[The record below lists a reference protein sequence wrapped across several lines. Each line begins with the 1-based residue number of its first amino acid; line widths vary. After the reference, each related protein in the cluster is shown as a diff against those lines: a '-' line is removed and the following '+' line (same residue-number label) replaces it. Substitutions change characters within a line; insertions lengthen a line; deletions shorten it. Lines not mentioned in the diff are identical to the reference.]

1 MGQSRYKRGTTS
13 TRGFKGIDAGI
24 ASLHRLKERDDQI
37 IRGMENLRRSA
48 LEAGKEA
55 INDLKR
61 KQTTEEKNRKVQPAL
76 EDKIYK
82 TQKLAM
88 ERNDKRRAQDAKTV
102 INNHLT
108 KADQYKDIS
117 ETITKAA
124 MKGIPAAASVVE
136 SIRYKQAR
144 ANIAD
149 LRKPSQAVNDSVAE
163 IIATNNQVNAN
174 LDAIDSDSKDP
185 LTNLSAI
192 HKSSLSKNI
201 ANAYSYREAAE
212 RLARD
217 YPHLVQATLDKLYT
231 TLDDE
236 GKPILDQTDSE
247 RIAEL
252 LPLIS
257 MSLQNQYGLGN
268 AANGRL
274 QSVYRKQLQV
284 EELILK
290 TSRNEYLKQKTK
302 RNWNT
307 INSNFEKKDP
317 STLTTNDLNSWAT
330 SFLNWRSDTP
340 NRNGIPAVQTPA
352 DLRNHIEE
360 ELKKP
365 QSYWARNWH
374 ILKEKKWLFGHPSD
388 SKKPITYEELMK
400 FREEDINKAY
410 VENINKDADEAAE
423 DTKQVQSA
431 LLKRF
436 KSEVESID
444 YLRLM
449 PGSPELEA
457 HQQSLVTGL
466 RKNKANKQTIAAAEA
481 MFINTSGERHDIPVQ
496 TQQFQTDIDNGLVTS
511 IYDIPGNL
519 LIDKSYKRKAEG
531 SVVFS
536 ELEPFGDKIEKRVE
550 GLLFTNLGQEIT
562 ADNIPRNHPA
572 IPEATTAFVR
582 AVRKDFISNYN
593 PETGL
598 SPIDQYKASEDKIY
612 SQLEAG
618 TLPGFQKDSS
628 GNIATF
634 PQFDPTHKAYA
645 VKQLDLEEV
654 TPEYL
659 TEITAG
665 KRNPFLDQVIPD
677 HKLQELINIAAS
689 GGMVRYSP
697 TIYKV
702 ANAAG
707 VLPSRLLTEWVSRNP
722 NITDKY
728 QFAPNA
734 VELIRQE
741 AKNAGVKSYSLHRF
755 NSSLNR
761 ISTAIKGMAATGITS
776 GSISG
781 PDAMLYTSESLA
793 NAIEIQEEVEQNY
806 SDLLRNDSPR
816 LAALIATN
824 PDVQRNFKADGSL
837 VAAANIRAVNA
848 KNDGSVT
855 IVWTDKKNQRR
866 IYFLDPGSYDKNT
879 KKFPG
884 IPALFQMMDKESHYV
899 TGTTGNKR
907 VGKVLDYDDPN
918 KDPLERV
925 FVPPVKTEED
935 DK

>member
-1 MGQSRYKRGTTS
+1 MATSRYKRGTTS

-55 INDLKR
+55 IDDLR
-61 KQTTEEKNRKVQPAL
+61 HKQRTEEKNRKVQPEL
-76 EDKIYK
+76 DDKIYR
-82 TQKLAM
+82 TQTLAM
-88 ERNDKRRAQDAKTV
+88 ERNDRRRAQDAKTV

-108 KADQYKDIS
+108 KAEQYKDIS
-117 ETITKAA
+117 ETISKAA
-124 MKGIPAAASVVE
+124 IQGIPAAASVVE

-231 TLDDE
+231 TLDDQ
-236 GKPILDQTDSE
+236 GNPILDQTDSE

-317 STLTTNDLNSWAT
+317 STLTTNDLNAWAT
-330 SFLNWRSDTP
+330 AFLNWRSNTP
-340 NRNGIPAVQTPA
+340 NRNGLPAVQTPA

-365 QSYWARNWH
+365 ESYWARNWH

-400 FREEDINKAY
+400 FREEEINKAY
-410 VENINKDADEAAE
+410 IENINRDAEKAAA
-423 DTKQVQSA
+423 DKQEVQKA
-431 LLKRF
+431 LLTEFKR
-436 KSEVESID
+436 EVESIE

-449 PGSPELEA
+449 PGSQELEA
-457 HQQSLVTGL
+457 HQQSMIGQLK
-466 RKNKANKQTIAAAEA
+466 KNKATKQTIAAAEA
-481 MFINTSGERHDIPVQ
+481 MFITTSGERHDVPVQ
-496 TQQFQTDIDNGLVTS
+496 TQQFQTNIDNGLVTS

-519 LIDKSYKRKAEG
+519 LIDQSYKRKAEA
-531 SVVFS
+531 SVVFN
-536 ELEPFGDKIEKRVE
+536 ELEPFGETIEKRI
-550 GLLFTNLGQEIT
+550 GDLLFFNLGQEIT
-562 ADNIPRNHPA
+562 SDNTPRNHPA
-572 IPEATTAFVR
+572 IPEATAAFTR
-582 AVRKDFISNYN
+582 EVRKDFIANYN

-598 SPIDQYKASEDKIY
+598 SVINQYKASEDKIL

-618 TLPGFQKDSS
+618 TLPGFIKDSKT

-659 TEITAG
+659 TEIRAG

-677 HKLQELINIAAS
+677 HKLQELVNIAAS
-689 GGMVRYSP
+689 GGMVRYGE
-697 TIYKV
+697 TINKV
-702 ANAAG
+702 ADAAG
-707 VLPSRLLTEWVSRNP
+707 VLPSHLLTEWVSRNP

-728 QFAPNA
+728 NFPPNA

-755 NSSLNR
+755 NSRINR
-761 ISTAIKGMAATGITS
+761 ISTAIKGVAGIGITN

-781 PDAMLYTSESLA
+781 PDALLYTSDSNQAAEA
-793 NAIEIQEEVEQNY
+793 MEETVNKNY
-806 SDLLRNDSPR
+806 LNLVPPR
-816 LAALIATN
+816 LASLIVSD
-824 PDVQRNFKADGSL
+824 PDIKRNIKADGSV
-837 VAAANIRAVNA
+837 VAGTNIRVVNA
-848 KNDGSVT
+848 KNDGSAT